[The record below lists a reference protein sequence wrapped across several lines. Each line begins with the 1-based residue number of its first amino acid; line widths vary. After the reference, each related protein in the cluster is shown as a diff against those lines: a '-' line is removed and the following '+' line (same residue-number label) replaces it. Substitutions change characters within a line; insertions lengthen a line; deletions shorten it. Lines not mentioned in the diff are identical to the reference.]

1 LRPGTLRLLVGCVV
15 ACFML
20 LASSCASI
28 EHVSLLRA
36 EQERFSAAATRENLD
51 VRRFLFPGQDDLAKQ
66 IEQWDGNGRL
76 IPVSSIETLEAVCQ
90 EYGYVKTSLDVLLGD
105 KTRELQQDQLL
116 GIAKAL
122 QLFASW
128 RLASCRHMLNALA
141 PRPLPAEANEP
152 PAALTDIAQR
162 AESLVA
168 DSEVNV
174 QLGPRDMLLL
184 QLIPG
189 IARYEATT
197 IQVVRDQTYMDKP
210 QATKR
215 QLAVDWVGQIVEA
228 DREIERHFSDQS
240 QAASHLMEYYLS
252 TRRVVLLTA
261 NNIELRAGLTEG
273 MDGPEGQTY
282 QRVMKGFYARVDNF
296 DEAVKTSRLNDEARA
311 GLTRR
316 LPIEGSSFR
325 SNIP

>member
-1 LRPGTLRLLVGCVV
+1 LRPGTPRLLVGCVV
-15 ACFML
+15 AGFLL

-51 VRRFLFPGQDDLAKQ
+51 VQRFLFPGQHNLAQQ
-66 IEQWDGNGRL
+66 IEQWDGSGRL
-76 IPVSSIETLEAVCQ
+76 IPVSGVETLEAVCQ
-90 EYGYVKTSLDVLLGD
+90 EYGYVKASLDVLLAE
-105 KTRELQQDQLL
+105 KAKELQQDSLL
-116 GIAKAL
+116 GVAKAL

-128 RLASCRHMLNALA
+128 RLASRRHMLNALA
-141 PRPLPAEANEP
+141 ARPTASETNEP
-152 PAALTDIAQR
+152 PAALTDIAHR
-162 AESLVA
+162 AESLVT
-168 DSEVNV
+168 DSEVNA

-197 IQVVRDQTYMDKP
+197 IQVVRDQAYMDKP
-210 QATKR
+210 EATKR

-228 DREIERHFSDQS
+228 DREIARHFSS
-240 QAASHLMEYYLS
+240 PSHVAPHLMDYYLS
-252 TRRVVLLTA
+252 TRRVMLLTA

-273 MDGPEGQTY
+273 FDGPQGETY
-282 QRVMKGFYARVDNF
+282 RRALKAFYSRVDHF
-296 DEAVKTSRLNDEARA
+296 GAAVKQSALNDEKKVE
-311 GLTRR
+311 LTRR
-316 LPIEGSSFR
+316 LPVAGSPFR